1 MLDDLRDFYKTRD
14 AFQLLQSAQD
24 DFEIWRESATK
35 STESNRSILL
45 ELVENINS
53 FEQVYQL
60 QPIEEALTGK
70 YESIELLCQTALHL
84 GDIYLAEAYVESL
97 PDMPK
102 YKDLRNTIKQKKQE
116 SKDRALRSKQN
127 KLRLQFLLGAIVFL
141 IIVGYSE
148 IYEQK
153 NLAQDNARIAE
164 EKGKMALKHL
174 NDIKTLSASHRS
186 KNLIQEVH
194 ELWPALPKTIPLI
207 DKWIEQV
214 DVIQNNMEFNTSL
227 LTPKS

>member
-1 MLDDLRDFYKTRD
+1 MFGFESQRTISNRQKNCLMTYEIFIKTRD

-24 DFEIWRESATK
+24 DFEIWRESAIK

-60 QPIEEALTGK
+60 QPIEEALSGK

-102 YKDLRNTIKQKKQE
+102 YKGLRNTIKQKKQE

-164 EKGKMALKHL
+164 EKEKMALKHL

-194 ELWPALPKTIPLI
+194 ELASPSKNDSI
-207 DKWIEQV
+207 D
-214 DVIQNNMEFNTSL
+214 
-227 LTPKS
+227 

>member
-1 MLDDLRDFYKTRD
+1 MIHLKKQHYPYLQKIAQKCLASNHNERYQTVKDLLDDLRDFYKTRD

-24 DFEIWRESATK
+24 DFDIWRESAIK

-84 GDIYLAEAYVESL
+84 GDIYLAEGYVESL
-97 PDMPK
+97 PDMPR
-102 YKDLRNTIKQKKQE
+102 YKGLRNTIKQKKQE
-116 SKDRALRSKQN
+116 SKDRSFKKQT
-127 KLRLQFLLGAIVFL
+127 KQTTTSISFGRHCIS

-164 EKGKMALKHL
+164 EKEKMALKHL

-186 KNLIQEVH
+186 KNLIQEV
-194 ELWPALPKTIPLI
+194 L
-207 DKWIEQV
+207 
-214 DVIQNNMEFNTSL
+214 
-227 LTPKS
+227 

>member
-1 MLDDLRDFYKTRD
+1 M
-14 AFQLLQSAQD
+14 LQSAQD

-35 STESNRSILL
+35 SIESNRSILL
-45 ELVENINS
+45 ELVENINL

-60 QPIEEALTGK
+60 QPIEEALSGK

-127 KLRLQFLLGAIVFL
+127 KLRLQFW
-141 IIVGYSE
+141 E
-148 IYEQK
+148 
-153 NLAQDNARIAE
+153 
-164 EKGKMALKHL
+164 
-174 NDIKTLSASHRS
+174 
-186 KNLIQEVH
+186 
-194 ELWPALPKTIPLI
+194 PLY
-207 DKWIEQV
+207 
-214 DVIQNNMEFNTSL
+214 F
-227 LTPKS
+227 

>member
-1 MLDDLRDFYKTRD
+1 M
-14 AFQLLQSAQD
+14 
-24 DFEIWRESATK
+24 
-35 STESNRSILL
+35 
-45 ELVENINS
+45 
-53 FEQVYQL
+53 
-60 QPIEEALTGK
+60 
-70 YESIELLCQTALHL
+70 
-84 GDIYLAEAYVESL
+84 
-97 PDMPK
+97 
-102 YKDLRNTIKQKKQE
+102 
-116 SKDRALRSKQN
+116 
-127 KLRLQFLLGAIVFL
+127 GAIVFL

-164 EKGKMALKHL
+164 EKEKMALKHL

-214 DVIQNNMEFNTSL
+214 DVIQNNMEFNTNFSERRRKR
-227 LTPKS
+227 T